1 MKMIVTVIAKSKNYV
16 IVEADKLS
24 FGFSKNELK
33 EDMNLNEKYEIDL
46 PIEKYDEAIL
56 QHYFI

>member
-33 EDMNLNEKYEIDL
+33 KDMNQNEKYEIDL
-46 PIEKYDEAIL
+46 PIERYDEALL

>member
-24 FGFSKNELK
+24 FGFSKNELT

-46 PIEKYDEAIL
+46 SIERYEEALL
-56 QHYFI
+56 QQHII